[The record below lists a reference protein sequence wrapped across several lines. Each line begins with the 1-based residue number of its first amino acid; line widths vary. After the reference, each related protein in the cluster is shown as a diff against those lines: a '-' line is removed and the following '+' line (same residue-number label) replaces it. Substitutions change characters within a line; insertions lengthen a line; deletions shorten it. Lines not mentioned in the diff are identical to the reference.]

1 MSDRKNILLIDSFAQ
16 IFRCYYAVRALSNRN
31 GEPTN
36 AVFGMLRFLLK
47 LEEKYPGAPGAFVFD
62 KGRPP
67 HRMKLAPDYKANR
80 PPTPE
85 DLLAQLPAIRELI
98 GAFGWNLVEEQDCEA
113 DDLIASIALQF
124 APRPVSI
131 VSADKDL
138 SQLVCPRIDMLVPD
152 MNGKGFARRG
162 IDEVRE
168 KFGVPPE
175 AVIDYLAL
183 IGDTADNIPGVPGV
197 GPKTA
202 AQLLQKFGSV
212 GAMLDR
218 ASEIERES
226 LRSKILAAKERLAV
240 NIELVRLVSEPPSG
254 APWPDETIERRPL
267 DIEKI
272 RAVAEQKELRSM
284 FRDIDALG
292 ASASA
297 APEQPAEEEK
307 PAPAPEP
314 ELEQLSLF

>member
-1 MSDRKNILLIDSFAQ
+1 MSGQKNILLIDSFAQ

-85 DLLAQLPAIRELI
+85 DLLAQLPSIRELI

-113 DDLIASIALQF
+113 DDLIASIAVQF

-152 MNGKGFARRG
+152 MAGKGFARRG

-202 AQLLQKFGSV
+202 AQLLQKFGSIA
-212 GAMLDR
+212 GILEH

-226 LRSKILAAKERLAV
+226 LRAKIMESKERLLT

-254 APWPDETIERRPL
+254 TPWPPETIMRRPL
-267 DIEKI
+267 DREKI

-292 ASASA
+292 SADA
-297 APEQPAEEEK
+297 
-307 PAPAPEP
+307 PAPAGETPAGEKESGP
-314 ELEQLSLF
+314 QLEQMSLF